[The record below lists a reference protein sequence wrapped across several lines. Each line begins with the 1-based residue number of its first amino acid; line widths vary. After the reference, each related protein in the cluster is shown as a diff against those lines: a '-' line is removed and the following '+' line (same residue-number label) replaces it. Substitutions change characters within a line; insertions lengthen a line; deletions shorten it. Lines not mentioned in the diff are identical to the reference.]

1 MEKLQELVE
10 VKLEL
15 DDDLSNREAL
25 VPQVEDLGLEGFVCV
40 DVGHGS
46 KSFRVVLKIRNRQVE
61 HK

>member
-40 DVGHGS
+40 DVGHPFCSAGCHS
-46 KSFRVVLKIRNRQVE
+46 SFPG
-61 HK
+61 